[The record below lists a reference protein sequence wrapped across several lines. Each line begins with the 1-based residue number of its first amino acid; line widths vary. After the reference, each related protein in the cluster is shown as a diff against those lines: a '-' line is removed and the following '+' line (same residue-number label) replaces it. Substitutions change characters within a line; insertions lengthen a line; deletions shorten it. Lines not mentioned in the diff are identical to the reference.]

1 MTDNNNLSPIE
12 KITKENKCGKLLLRV
27 RENHGKTQQQMA
39 DAIGIKRYNLAKY
52 EVGINEPPGS
62 VIYAVFEQFLVLDL

>member
-1 MTDNNNLSPIE
+1 MTNNKPTPITA
-12 KITKENKCGKLLLRV
+12 IISENKCGKFLRRV
-27 RENHGKTQQQMA
+27 RKNYGKTQQQMA
-39 DAIGIKRYNLAKY
+39 DLIGIERYNLAKY

>member
-1 MTDNNNLSPIE
+1 MTDNKPTPITA
-12 KITKENKCGKLLLRV
+12 IISENKCGKLLLRV